1 MRCVLIASSAA
12 ELLFYWADA
21 AFLRRLRPPA
31 AAAVQGPA
39 VEDSLN
45 TLFAPLIISCT
56 ALLEKLSDTYTCF
69 RAEHG
74 RHLHVLH
81 MFGDCLYIAVNGDG
95 TESED
100 DLRRTLFVLRRL
112 VEAHCGLVTLDSHLI
127 RKELR
132 PADSEQRERV
142 WSLLRG
148 LLETYLRLR
157 EEDQSFA
164 VEAVER
170 LIHPQLCEQC
180 IEFLER
186 QVVQYIN
193 ASPERGGDEVG
204 HAFLLVHTK
213 LLAFYSSR
221 NASSIRPADLLIL
234 ILLVQDLYPSQSA
247 EEELGP
253 QPEAGKVLPQGP
265 KRSDSIPVSSPSSRG
280 GAEKESDDQD
290 TDDLSTPEVYYT
302 PQPSPG
308 RQSTGECL
316 AGKEPCAGPAAPQ
329 GVWGGAWGTG
339 RQSRAAAFPA
349 GSESWS
355 ESPEPAAAGDADSA
369 DVQVAED
376 LLQTLEP
383 LVPEASNPRRIFL
396 DANLREGYC
405 PLLPHTM
412 HCLPLWPGISLVLLT
427 KVSCKVKAA
436 ELGWVLPDLSPSSTT
451 GPYDPRGRHLAPA
464 AGWVLAAGEEAG
476 RGAGGGS
483 PPQLSHPD
491 RAAAAHGQVCE
502 EAERAGH
509 PVAERLGGVQEQD
522 ILPQRAWE
530 QPGAAAGSGHGE
542 AAALLRV
549 PPALPQLRQ
558 PEPVAGPA
566 GPCPEADEG
575 EAAGLAGLPA
585 GEEQAQHHHGVI
597 SLPAARAGRDPRR
610 VGGGGHVG
618 KVKAVRGASPGPGGC
633 PKRALRLLDALNLPH
648 VPGGLSWPGA
658 LHLRRPHGWADD
670 GSVAQHGGEVQLG
683 AGQGASGRVRQE
695 QGLVPGR
702 AGPAIPAEGLHDSDA
717 AGRRLLL
724 LLLPLVRERA
734 GLQAGG
740 DGGARPLRRLR
751 SHRDAGRRLLQEA
764 AALLQ
769 QEPPGRGGE
778 VLRAADRAPG
788 HHPLRAGGPAGLRL
802 GPAPLGA
809 FPHPPALSRPRGWD

>member
-253 QPEAGKVLPQGP
+253 QPETGKVLPQGP
-265 KRSDSIPVSSPSSRG
+265 KRSESIPVSSPSSHG

-308 RQSTGECL
+308 RQST
-316 AGKEPCAGPAAPQ
+316 
-329 GVWGGAWGTG
+329 
-339 RQSRAAAFPA
+339 

-427 KVSCKVKAA
+427 KGPTTHVAVTLHQLLDGFLLLEKKLEEGQEVGAPRSFPILTELRQRMDKFVKKLGGQDIQLQNAWVEFKNKIFSRSEPGSSLELLQALGTVKRQLCSVYRQLFLSSASQSLSQGLRDRAQKLMREKLLDWRDFLLVKSRRNITMVSYLEDFPGLVHFIYVDRTAGQMMAPSLSVAEKSSS
-436 ELGWVLPDLSPSSTT
+436 ELGKGPLAEFVKSKVWSLVALARRYLQKGYTTLVLQDGDYCCSYFLWFENELGYKLEVMEVPVLPDDSAPI
-451 GPYDPRGRHLAPA
+451 GMLA
-464 AGWVLAAGEEAG
+464 GDYY
-476 RGAGGGS
+476 RK
-483 PPQLSHPD
+483 
-491 RAAAAHGQVCE
+491 
-502 EAERAGH
+502 
-509 PVAERLGGVQEQD
+509 
-522 ILPQRAWE
+522 
-530 QPGAAAGSGHGE
+530 
-542 AAALLRV
+542 LLRYYSKNHQ
-549 PPALPQLRQ
+549 A
-558 PEPVAGPA
+558 
-566 GPCPEADEG
+566 EAVKCYELLTVHLGIIPSELVVQQACD
-575 EAAGLAGLPA
+575 LA
-585 GEEQAQHHHGVI
+585 
-597 SLPAARAGRDPRR
+597 
-610 VGGGGHVG
+610 
-618 KVKAVRGASPGPGGC
+618 
-633 PKRALRLLDALNLPH
+633 
-648 VPGGLSWPGA
+648 
-658 LHLRRPHGWADD
+658 
-670 GSVAQHGGEVQLG
+670 
-683 AGQGASGRVRQE
+683 
-695 QGLVPGR
+695 
-702 AGPAIPAEGLHDSDA
+702 
-717 AGRRLLL
+717 RRLWEPSRIPLL
-724 LLLPLVRERA
+724 
-734 GLQAGG
+734 
-740 DGGARPLRRLR
+740 
-751 SHRDAGRRLLQEA
+751 
-764 AALLQ
+764 
-769 QEPPGRGGE
+769 
-778 VLRAADRAPG
+778 
-788 HHPLRAGGPAGLRL
+788 
-802 GPAPLGA
+802 
-809 FPHPPALSRPRGWD
+809 